1 MVEMEPKKPG
11 TKASSDSPEYAECL
25 NNTYTVDDPKM
36 FDSSLK
42 VNGKAFD
49 FWLRARRE
57 ASVEKVGTRTPKSSH
72 TRRVFTSYGTII

>member
-1 MVEMEPKKPG
+1 
-11 TKASSDSPEYAECL
+11 
-25 NNTYTVDDPKM
+25 M
-36 FDSSLK
+36 FDGSLK

-49 FWLRARRE
+49 FWLRVRARRE